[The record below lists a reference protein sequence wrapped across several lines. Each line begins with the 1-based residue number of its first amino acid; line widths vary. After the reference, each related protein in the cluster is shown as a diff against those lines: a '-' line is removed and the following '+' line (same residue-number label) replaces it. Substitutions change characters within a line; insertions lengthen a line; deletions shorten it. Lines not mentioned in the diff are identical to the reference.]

1 MPDYKTFHEA
11 GFLTSLLDFMSS
23 EKAGVVGDAWKGIKE
38 LFNGHSLYT
47 KDQII
52 NTNIAKSSSSLTA
65 VFPVIISKTIDIE
78 HAVMISKA
86 IERKAASMLQMLFAA
101 HQISNVSSAKA
112 YLNKFHKNIDSS
124 IDWSDMDIDDV
135 INYTATTQEEYELPA
150 SVKTQMQAVC
160 EHVAKNIHYVL
171 ETQLTNRPISE
182 IKIKRSPLNEIQFG
196 GPKQEVSFETQRQV
210 LNPDTNTW
218 DRFRGKEPEWNLIPD
233 DQKREQEV
241 EKMTKS
247 QIKGPL
253 EPNDLRG
260 IASYY
265 GGQVLQNDIRKANEA
280 QPTMMIVNF
289 TYNKEGTSDHINSSC
304 VVGVKALLHYVDS
317 EDIVNRVILKQSDNR
332 GLFNLIRATTGEIAF
347 FKDFI
352 FAVKRAK
359 IDAVAK
365 AGKGSTDKI
374 WKLLELRADRLRGAK
389 VSRMDQA
396 NNAAITTL
404 VISKAEVDHIKQYHR
419 IDLNKVGPAKGIL
432 RGYNLMALAILDTIN
447 EKVDFLYDDGSSM
460 FETLSFGSLER
471 EESGSMYKKVINLVA
486 NKR

>member
-11 GFLTSLLDFMSS
+11 GFLTDLLDFMSG
-23 EKAGVVGDAWKGIKE
+23 EGQGGVIGDAWKGIKG
-38 LFNGHSLYT
+38 LFNGASFHTSN
-47 KDQII
+47 QII
-52 NTNIAKSSSSLTA
+52 NTNIAKSTSSLTA
-65 VFPVIISKTIDIE
+65 VFPIIVSKTIDID

-101 HQISNVSSAKA
+101 HQISDVSSAQA
-112 YLNKFHKNIDSS
+112 YLNKFHKNIDNST
-124 IDWSDMDIDDV
+124 DWSDIDIDDV

-150 SVKTQMQAVC
+150 SIKTQMQAIC

-182 IKIKRSPLNEIQFG
+182 MRVRSINEIQFG
-196 GPKQEVSFETQRQV
+196 GPKRDVTFETQRQV

-218 DRFRGKEPEWNLIPD
+218 DKFRGNDLQWNQLPD
-233 DQKREQEV
+233 DQRREQEV
-241 EKMTKS
+241 EKITRS
-247 QIKGPL
+247 QTKGPL

-260 IASYY
+260 ISSFF
-265 GGQVLQNDIRKANEA
+265 GGQVIPNDIKKANEA
-280 QPTMMIVNF
+280 QPTMIIVNF
-289 TYNKEGTSDHINSSC
+289 TYNKDGTSDHINSSC

-347 FKDFI
+347 FKDFL
-352 FAVKRAK
+352 FAIKRAK
-359 IDAVAK
+359 VDAVAK

-389 VSRMDQA
+389 VTRMDQA
-396 NNAAITTL
+396 NNAAISTL
-404 VISKAEVDHIKQYHR
+404 VISKSEVDHIKQYHR

>member
-11 GFLTSLLDFMSS
+11 GFLTSLLDFMSGE
-23 EKAGVVGDAWKGIKE
+23 EKAGVVGDAWKGIKD
-38 LFNGHSLYT
+38 LFNGSSLY
-47 KDQII
+47 KKGQII

-65 VFPVIISKTIDIE
+65 VFPVIISKTIDID

-86 IERKAASMLQMLFAA
+86 IERKAVSMLQMLFAA
-101 HQISNVSSAKA
+101 HQISDVSSAKA
-112 YLNKFHKNIDSS
+112 YLNKFHKNIDNST
-124 IDWSDMDIDDV
+124 DWSDMDVDDV

-150 SVKTQMQAVC
+150 SVKAQMQAIC
-160 EHVAKNIHYVL
+160 EHVAKNIHYTL

-182 IKIKRSPLNEIQFG
+182 MRVRALNEDEFRTIVRRTHQ
-196 GPKQEVSFETQRQV
+196 KQVY
-210 LNPDTNTW
+210 DTNIGDW
-218 DRFRGKEPEWNLIPD
+218 NNVRDDKAGRKLYNNAPE
-233 DQKREQEV
+233 DQRRIQTIDTASKDEAPGL
-241 EKMTKS
+241 T
-247 QIKGPL
+247 
-253 EPNDLRG
+253 PNDLRG
-260 IASYY
+260 LSSYY
-265 GGQVLQNDIRKANEA
+265 GGQILQNDVRKANEA

-289 TYNKEGTSDHINSSC
+289 TYNKEGTSDHISSSC

-332 GLFNLIRATTGEIAF
+332 GLFNLIRATTGEIGF
-347 FKDFI
+347 FKDFL

-389 VSRMDQA
+389 VTRMDQA

-419 IDLNKVGPAKGIL
+419 IDLSKTGPAKGIL

>member
-11 GFLTSLLDFMSS
+11 GFLTSLLNFISG
-23 EKAGVVGDAWKGIKE
+23 EKKAGVVGDAWEGLKNMVSGGSLHVAKG
-38 LFNGHSLYT
+38 NV
-47 KDQII
+47 I
-52 NTNIAKSSSSLTA
+52 NTNIAKTASSLTA
-65 VFPVIISKTIDIE
+65 VFPVIVSKTIDID

-86 IERKAASMLQMLFAA
+86 IERKAVSMLQMLFAA
-101 HQISNVSSAKA
+101 HQVSNAQDA
-112 YLNKFHKNIDSS
+112 QTYLNKFHKNIDQS

-135 INYTATTQEEYELPA
+135 INYTSTTQEDFELPA
-150 SVKTQMQAVC
+150 SVITQMQAVC

-182 IKIKRSPLNEIQFG
+182 MKVRSINEIQFG
-196 GPKQEVSFETQRQV
+196 GPRREVRFTTERQV
-210 LNPDTNTW
+210 LNPDNGVWT
-218 DRFRGKEPEWNLIPD
+218 RFRGDESDWALLPD
-233 DQKREQEV
+233 DQKREQEFEQV
-241 EKMTKS
+241 TRT
-247 QIKGPL
+247 QNQGPL

-260 IASYY
+260 ISSFY
-265 GGQVLQNDIRKANEA
+265 GGQILPGDVKKANEA
-280 QPTMMIVNF
+280 QPSMMIVNF

-304 VVGVKALLHYVDS
+304 VIGVKALLHYVDS

-347 FKDFI
+347 FKDFL
-352 FAVKRAK
+352 FAIKRAK
-359 IDAVAK
+359 VDAVAK
-365 AGKGSTDKI
+365 AGKGSSDKI

-389 VSRMDQA
+389 VTRMDQA
-396 NNAAITTL
+396 NNAAISTL

-447 EKVDFLYDDGSSM
+447 EKLDFLYDDGSSM

-471 EESGSMYKKVINLVA
+471 EEAGSMYKKVVNLVA